1 MADPDAFDE
10 QDQSETFDED
20 NTNPQERGPGEEAEQ
35 FEDLVEL
42 FDVTSAVGDSDDEDA
57 LIGEEMEDADI
68 VSSAIDDD
76 EDDLEDDDL
85 ARRHEDRFNEED
97 DVAGVNDGEDLD
109 DLEIAAR
116 ALDEVELEYVG
127 DLNDLAGAASAAQD
141 LESDNLSDQDLRD
154 LDYKD
159 EFTRDD
165 DRGGARSASP
175 RT

>member
-10 QDQSETFDED
+10 QDQSEIFDED

-35 FEDLVEL
+35 FEDLVDV
-42 FDVTSAVGDSDDEDA
+42 FDVTSAVGDDDDDDAMIGDEMDDE
-57 LIGEEMEDADI
+57 DI
-68 VSSAIDDD
+68 VSSAIDND
-76 EDDLEDDDL
+76 EDDDDLDDDDL

-97 DVAGVNDGEDLD
+97 DIAGENDGEDLD

-116 ALDEVELEYVG
+116 ALDEVDLEYVG
-127 DLNDLAGAASAAQD
+127 DLNDLAGAASAAQG
-141 LESDNLSDQDLRD
+141 LEAENLSDQDLRE

-159 EFTRDD
+159 EFTVDEDRD
-165 DRGGARSASP
+165 AP